1 MHNVHCTHILILF
14 LTFKYLFIFV
24 FHTISIFVIINYPI
38 LNVIIFRDCRKL
50 SSQSSIKIFNIYML
64 KNFLKC
70 LNQCLFFFFR
80 KYENDPELREKY
92 ENSLYILGTLQYPT
106 FKDLSIFS
114 NYNPVIN
121 VPTDSIKHL
130 MLKVT

>member
-1 MHNVHCTHILILF
+1 MFNS
-14 LTFKYLFIFV
+14 LFIG
-24 FHTISIFVIINYPI
+24 
-38 LNVIIFRDCRKL
+38 
-50 SSQSSIKIFNIYML
+50 
-64 KNFLKC
+64 
-70 LNQCLFFFFR
+70 FFR

-121 VPTDSIKHL
+121 VPTDTIKDL
-130 MLKVT
+130 MLKVTLQNVISMLVS